1 MEPVFCEGCG
11 TKLDLS
17 ISDTCPTCGKAAGK
31 GGPKKSY
38 SSSVSHDDSATFGLD
53 ENIASALCYVL
64 GWLTGIIFLLVE
76 KDNKTVRFHA
86 MQSILTFLPLMIL
99 GWFLSAIVAAMT
111 FGAGYYG
118 AFGVWSILGLI
129 GTLIFIIEI
138 ILWLVLMYKAYM
150 GEKFMVPIAGAIAAK
165 QLE

>member
-1 MEPVFCEGCG
+1 
-11 TKLDLS
+11 
-17 ISDTCPTCGKAAGK
+17 
-31 GGPKKSY
+31 
-38 SSSVSHDDSATFGLD
+38 
-53 ENIASALCYVL
+53 VL

-99 GWFLSAIVAAMT
+99 GWLLGSIAAAMT
-111 FGAGYYG
+111 YGAGYYG
-118 AFGVWSILGLI
+118 AFGIWSIIGLI
-129 GTLIFIIEI
+129 GTLIFIIEV

-150 GEKFMVPIAGAIAAK
+150 GEKFMVPIAGSIAAK